1 VSKIQKSIRIL
12 AGCGLAIAAILFVP
26 DLAAAQDEGAQLDAS
41 KVPATASKLGGFV
54 PAGWKI
60 EEDVAGDLDQDG
72 VADHVLK
79 LIEDKPGTDKDG
91 TAIDRSRAMVI
102 VLTGKDGVLHKAAV
116 SDKLLQCTGCG
127 GAFYGVSEAPANV
140 SISKGVIVVEQDYGS
155 RWVTEMTFRFRY
167 DARSSMFALIGF
179 DFASRDRAEGG
190 GASESTNYL
199 TGTRITTTGKGK
211 RTTTKTTK
219 IAKEALSIEEV
230 DKDKF
235 DEAAN
240 KRLGLD

>member
-1 VSKIQKSIRIL
+1 MLTRL
-12 AGCGLAIAAILFVP
+12 MAAGALIAGLVLF
-26 DLAAAQDEGAQLDAS
+26 ATNSANAQDEASQFDAS
-41 KVPATASKLGGFV
+41 KVPATAAKLSGFV

-79 LIEDKPGTDKDG
+79 LIEDKPAADKDG
-91 TAIDRSRAMVI
+91 ASNSRDRAMVI
-102 VLTGKDGVLHKAAV
+102 VFTAKDGKFRKAAV
-116 SDKLLQCTGCG
+116 TDKVLQCTGCG
-127 GAFYGVSEAPANV
+127 GAFYGVGEAPANV
-140 SISKGVIVVEQDYGS
+140 SISKGVIIVEQDYGS
-155 RWVTEMTFRFRY
+155 RWVTDMTFRFRY
-167 DARSSMFALIGF
+167 DAQPEMFILIGF
-179 DFASRDRAEGG
+179 DFSSRDRAEGSV
-190 GASESTNYL
+190 AAESTNYL

-219 IAKEALSIEEV
+219 VAKERLSIEEV

-235 DEAAN
+235 DEEAN